1 MTKTINLRDMG
12 RIYGKVEGPE
22 DIRRINCIIRDEMLV
37 VETPE
42 QLTDLKKR
50 SDYLCTLTYS
60 PFWKKKFGSM
70 VEKLREVAC
79 EENRATVR
87 LANYI
92 AKVRGW
98 DKEYEPWGA
107 EKISIEERL
116 KEIPE
121 EVMKEIQETVLDLK
135 LSPEILEELRR
146 DFCNIRKAMV
156 LAESPEQLQRLK
168 RESDLIVA
176 VTHLPDFRERFADII
191 DKIEELVKKEEER
204 TVETA
209 NIVAEANGWQLE
221 FEPWSENEVRED
233 ETLEQYVQR
242 LLEEE
247 EKAEKYIPTEAKYR
261 QGIVKWIVYYHPKR
275 DRYYAKRVYF
285 PGIVRNIQMEGPGVF
300 ENRFGRKVFG
310 VKITYE
316 TLVRPAVIRRGNTVI
331 HLPERWIKRTKVV
344 PLPEVAQDVKLVD
357 ERPPFAYRI
366 A

>member
-1 MTKTINLRDMG
+1 MG
-12 RIYGKVEGPE
+12 RLYGKVEGPE

-60 PFWKKKFGSM
+60 PFWKKKFGPL

-107 EKISIEERL
+107 EKISIEDRL
-116 KEIPE
+116 KQIPE
-121 EVMKEIQETVLDLK
+121 EVMREIQETVTELK

-146 DFCNIRKAMV
+146 SFCNIRKAMV
-156 LAESPEQLQRLK
+156 LAENPEQLIKLK
-168 RESDLIVA
+168 KESDLLVA
-176 VTHLPDFRERFADII
+176 TTHLKDFRERFADVI
-191 DKIEELVKKEEER
+191 DKIDELVEKEEER
-204 TVETA
+204 TIQTA
-209 NIVAEANGWQLE
+209 NIVAEANGWNLE
-221 FEPWSENEVRED
+221 FERWSENELEEG
-233 ETLEQYVQR
+233 ETLEQYIQR

-247 EKAEKYIPTEAKYR
+247 EKAEKYIPTEAKYK
-261 QGIVKWIVYYHPKR
+261 QGVVKWLVYKHPKR
-275 DRYYAKRVYF
+275 NRYYAKRIYF
-285 PGIVRNIQMEGPGVF
+285 PGTARNIQMEGPGVF
-300 ENRFGRKVFG
+300 ENRFGRKVYG

-316 TLVRPAVIRRGNTVI
+316 TLVGPATIRRGNVVI

-344 PLPEVAQDVKLVD
+344 PLPEGVQEVKLVD
-357 ERPPFAYRI
+357 ERPPFAMRI

>member
-1 MTKTINLRDMG
+1 MG
-12 RIYGKVEGPE
+12 RIYGKVEGPD
-22 DIRRINCIIRDEMLV
+22 DIRRINCIIRDEMLKV
-37 VETPE
+37 QTPE
-42 QLTDLKKR
+42 ELTDLKKR

-60 PFWKKKFGSM
+60 PFWKKKFGPT
-70 VEKLREVAC
+70 VEQLREVAC
-79 EENRATVR
+79 EENRVTVR
-87 LANYI
+87 LANFV

-98 DKEYEPWGA
+98 DKEYHPWGE

-116 KEIPE
+116 KQIPE
-121 EVMKEIQETVLDLK
+121 EVMKEIQETVLELK
-135 LSPEILEELRR
+135 LSPEILEELRK

-156 LAESPEQLQRLK
+156 LASNPEELLRLK
-168 RESDLIVA
+168 RESDLIMA
-176 VTHLPDFRERFADII
+176 VVQLPDFRERFADII

-204 TVETA
+204 TIETA

-221 FEPWSENEVRED
+221 FEPWSENEIRED
-233 ETLEQYVQR
+233 ETIEQYVQR
-242 LLEEE
+242 LIEEE

-261 QGIVKWIVYYHPKR
+261 QGIVKWLVYFHPKR
-275 DRYYAKRVYF
+275 NRYYAKRVYF
-285 PGIVRNIQMEGPGVF
+285 PGIVRNIQVEGPGVF
-300 ENRFGRKVFG
+300 KNRFGREVYG